1 VSLRDGRYV
10 LCAAIAG
17 LGWSLT
23 AGAPAWAAP
32 DRPSEDN
39 LFGGSAGPPA
49 AVPAVP
55 ATDGPRAPST
65 VYGPEPLYEGP
76 APPPHPAPVFSP
88 PAMTPPSR
96 DEARDQSLLG
106 DGGAGGPKLS
116 GDVAPDDPLK
126 IGGQLYLRALAR
138 STQDQNVRNIAF
150 SAPSLVDGYFDA
162 RPNDRVRGFI
172 LARMS
177 FDSTLPAAAPSMTLV
192 DTLLQSTSVPQISN
206 QQLTRGPTTALDQL
220 WLRFDI
226 AHQVFVTVGRQHVRF
241 GTGRIWTPTDYLH
254 PQLRNPLAAFDAR
267 TGLTMLK
274 LHFPVEALGWNLY
287 AFGLLEQAPQV
298 DATGRTL
305 AGSDRADTLD
315 KVGGALRAEF
325 VFGAAEL
332 GLDTVLYG
340 NRRPKVG
347 TDLSFGIGDLDL
359 YLDAGFRA
367 GSEIALRGYDASVG
381 LPMPAP
387 TTQAEVNTWFDQ
399 KYPVRHPSG
408 IKPQVV
414 VGGTYSLKYN
424 DNDVF
429 TITGEYFYNSVGY
442 DDPHVYPGLFFAGA
456 FQYFYTGRQY
466 GSVSLVAAAP
476 YSWNY
481 TTFTLT
487 TLGNFS
493 DQSFVS
499 RLDYSL
505 VLLTHLRFEAFG
517 AVNYGR
523 DAGEFRLGSPA
534 FEVASQSGM
543 GVQTVPAQAPQL
555 FQLGL
560 GLRVSL

>member
-1 VSLRDGRYV
+1 
-10 LCAAIAG
+10 
-17 LGWSLT
+17 
-23 AGAPAWAAP
+23 
-32 DRPSEDN
+32 
-39 LFGGSAGPPA
+39 
-49 AVPAVP
+49 
-55 ATDGPRAPST
+55 
-65 VYGPEPLYEGP
+65 
-76 APPPHPAPVFSP
+76 
-88 PAMTPPSR
+88 
-96 DEARDQSLLG
+96 
-106 DGGAGGPKLS
+106 
-116 GDVAPDDPLK
+116 
-126 IGGQLYLRALAR
+126 
-138 STQDQNVRNIAF
+138 
-150 SAPSLVDGYFDA
+150 
-162 RPNDRVRGFI
+162 
-172 LARMS
+172 
-177 FDSTLPAAAPSMTLV
+177 
-192 DTLLQSTSVPQISN
+192 
-206 QQLTRGPTTALDQL
+206 
-220 WLRFDI
+220 
-226 AHQVFVTVGRQHVRF
+226 VRF
-241 GTGRIWTPTDYLH
+241 GTGRIWTPTDFLH

-274 LHFPVEALGWNLY
+274 LHFPIEALGWNLY

-347 TDLSFGIGDLDL
+347 ADLSFGIGDLDL

-367 GSEIALRGYDASVG
+367 GSEIAVRGYDANVG
-381 LPMPAP
+381 LPMRAPAAPAP
-387 TTQAEVNTWFDQ
+387 TQDEVNAWFDQ
-399 KYPVRHPSG
+399 KYPVTHPSG

-429 TITGEYFYNSVGY
+429 TITGEYFYNSIGY
-442 DDPHVYPGLFFAGA
+442 DDPHVYPGLFFTGA

-523 DAGEFRLGSPA
+523 EAGEFRLGSPA
-534 FEVASQSGM
+534 FEVESQSGM

-555 FQLGL
+555 FQLGI